1 MRLVVDQAHLA
12 HIVARVHGGQNHL
25 ATPRI
30 ADDDTGFAGEQDDQG
45 MRGLA
50 LLHDDLATF
59 ESALDHGV

>member
-25 ATPRI
+25 AAARI
-30 ADDDTGFAGEQDDQG
+30 AVNDSGFAGEQDDQG

-50 LLHDDLATF
+50 LLHDDFATF
-59 ESALDHGV
+59 EAALDHGV